1 MLHPNAFA
9 LGWLLTILKPLNMS
23 QGIVKVTPKPGAM
36 GTLAVTIADP
46 NPWRVIPGAL
56 LQFPDPKFA
65 VQVNDTVECTI
76 NSATTCAVTRVI
88 IPVPTKT
95 GSPVQAGTE

>member
-1 MLHPNAFA
+1 
-9 LGWLLTILKPLNMS
+9 MS

-56 LQFPDPKFA
+56 LQFPATTFPVKD
-65 VQVNDTVECTI
+65 NDTVECTI
-76 NSATTCAVTRVI
+76 NSATTCTVTRVI
-88 IPVPTKT
+88 ISVPTKT
-95 GSPVQAGTE
+95 DSPVQAGDE